1 MIKPE
6 KISKLSR
13 VLVVYHLLV
22 NCRVISMKGLMEELP
37 GSKKTLQRDIALIK
51 KVGVSVRYSRKRKGY
66 ILTERKF
73 SSPDLSG
80 NSTERRV
87 LKRLRRLFYM
97 IRKMPEE
104 DCDEWYRE
112 TFPKNS
118 RRTMQRDFA
127 ALNDIG
133 YGIHYARS
141 LDDRDRIPIGH
152 YGYYAKG
159 AYGLEIRK

>member
-13 VLVVYHLLV
+13 VLAVYHILV
-22 NCRVISMKGLMEELP
+22 NCRVISMKGLTEELS
-37 GSKKTLQRDIALIK
+37 GCTKTIQRDIALIR
-51 KVGVSVRYSRKRKGY
+51 KVGVSVRYDRKRRGY
-66 ILTERKF
+66 VLTERKF
-73 SSPDLSG
+73 SPPDLSG
-80 NSTERRV
+80 NITERRV
-87 LKRLRRLFYM
+87 IKRLRRLFYM

-127 ALNDIG
+127 TLNDIG
-133 YGIHYARS
+133 YRIHYARS
-141 LDDRDRIPIGH
+141 LDDSDGVPMAH

-159 AYGLEIRK
+159 AFDLEIIK